1 MFKHILIPLDFTE
14 KNDPAI
20 AIARQMAGTSAAR
33 VTLLHVIEAIE
44 GAVDDEMQ
52 EFYRTLE
59 SRAHRSLARLQLD
72 LAHQEIEAET
82 SIAFGQRTE
91 EIVRCAEETAVDLIV
106 MSSRKLDLGAPM
118 QPWPT
123 ISHKV
128 AVLSPCPVL
137 LVR

>member
-20 AIARQMAGTSAAR
+20 AIARQMANSSASR
-33 VTLLHVIEAIE
+33 VTLLHVIEAVE
-44 GAVDDEMQ
+44 GTVDEEMQ
-52 EFYRTLE
+52 EFYQNLE
-59 SRAHRSLARLQLD
+59 GRARRSLTRLQLD

-82 SIAFGQRTE
+82 SIAFGKRTE
-91 EIVRCAEETAVDLIV
+91 EIVRNAEETAVDLIV
-106 MSSRKLDLGAPM
+106 MSSRKLDLGAPI

-128 AVLSPCPVL
+128 AVFSPCPVL

>member
-20 AIARQMAGTSAAR
+20 AIAGQMAISSVSR

-44 GAVDDEMQ
+44 GAADDEMR

-59 SRAHRSLARLQLD
+59 GRARRSLARLQMD
-72 LAHQEIEAET
+72 RANQHIEAET
-82 SIAFGQRTE
+82 TIAFGKRTE
-91 EIVRCAEETAVDLIV
+91 EIVRNAEEMAVDLIV
-106 MSSRKLDLGAPM
+106 MSSRQLDPSAPM

-128 AVLSPCPVL
+128 AVFSSCPVL

>member
-14 KNDPAI
+14 KNDAAI
-20 AIARQMAGTSAAR
+20 AIAGQMATSSGSF

-44 GAVDDEMQ
+44 GVADDEMR
-52 EFYRTLE
+52 EFYKTLE
-59 SRAHRSLARLQLD
+59 DRARRSLARLQMD
-72 LAHQEIEAET
+72 LANQQIEAET
-82 SIAFGQRTE
+82 TIAFGKRTE
-91 EIVRCAEETAVDLIV
+91 EIVRSAEDVAADLIV
-106 MSSRKLDLGAPM
+106 MSSRQVEPSSPM

-128 AVLSPCPVL
+128 ALFSPCPVL

>member
-1 MFKHILIPLDFTE
+1 MFKHILVPLDFTE

-20 AIARQMAGTSAAR
+20 AIARQMASASDSR

-44 GAVDDEMQ
+44 GASDQEMQ
-52 EFYRTLE
+52 EFYRALE
-59 SRAHRSLARLQLD
+59 DRARRSLSRLQLD
-72 LAHQEIEAET
+72 LANQGVEAET
-82 SIAFGQRTE
+82 RVAFGKRTE
-91 EIVRCAEETAVDLIV
+91 EIVRSAEEAAADLIV
-106 MSSRKLDLGAPM
+106 MSSRKLDLDAPM

-128 AVLSPCPVL
+128 AVFSSCPVL

>member
-20 AIARQMAGTSAAR
+20 AIAQQMASPEGSR
-33 VTLLHVIEAIE
+33 LILLHVIKSIE
-44 GAVDDEMQ
+44 GVTDPEVQ
-52 EFYRTLE
+52 EFYGMLE
-59 SRAHRSLARLQLD
+59 GRARMALSRLQTD
-72 LAHQEIEAET
+72 MTHQGIEAEY
-82 SIAFGQRTE
+82 SIAFGKRPE
-91 EIVRCAEETAVDLIV
+91 EIVRFAEESVVDLII
-106 MSSRKLDLGAPM
+106 MSSRKLDPDAPM

-128 AVLSPCPVL
+128 AVFASCPVL

>member
-1 MFKHILIPLDFTE
+1 MFKHILIPLDFTN

-20 AIARQMAGTSAAR
+20 TIARQMARAPASR

-44 GAVDDEMQ
+44 GALDEEMH
-52 EFYRTLE
+52 EFYQTLE
-59 SRAHRSLARLQLD
+59 GRARRSLSRLQMD
-72 LAHQEIEAET
+72 LARQEIEAET
-82 SIAFGQRTE
+82 TIVFGKRTE
-91 EIVRCAEETAVDLIV
+91 EIVRCAEEAAVDLIV
-106 MSSRKLDLGAPM
+106 MSSRKLALGAPT

-128 AVLSPCPVL
+128 AIFSPCPVL

>member
-20 AIARQMAGTSAAR
+20 TVARQMAGLSASR
-33 VTLLHVIEAIE
+33 VILLHVIEAVE
-44 GAVDDEMQ
+44 GVVDEEMRD
-52 EFYRTLE
+52 FYDMLE
-59 SRAHRSLARLQLD
+59 VRARRSLARLQMD
-72 LAHQEIEAET
+72 LANQEIEAET
-82 SIAFGQRTE
+82 TIAFGKRTD
-91 EIVRCAEETAVDLIV
+91 EIVRCAEESAVDLIV
-106 MSSRKLDLGAPM
+106 MSSRKLVPSSPM

-128 AVLSPCPVL
+128 AMLSSCPVL

>member
-14 KNDPAI
+14 KNDSAI
-20 AIARQMAGTSAAR
+20 AVVQQMASSSASR

-44 GAVDDEMQ
+44 GAVDPETQ

-59 SRAHRSLARLQLD
+59 GRARRSLARLQTD
-72 LAHQEIEAET
+72 MANQEIEAET
-82 SIAFGQRTE
+82 AIAFGERTA
-91 EIVRCAEETAVDLIV
+91 EIVRSAEEAGVDLIV
-106 MSSRKLDLGAPM
+106 MSSRKLDPGAPM

-128 AVLSPCPVL
+128 AVFSSCPVL